1 MEEQQY
7 THICPK
13 CGIKVNYK
21 RKYWYDKAIKSN
33 KFCKDC
39 TLIHE
44 SRMYDEYITECLDSG
59 RKLSKNAK
67 QWISYKREE
76 RKSDIDVKL
85 LRTKYNQFKKEL

>member
-1 MEEQQY
+1 
-7 THICPK
+7 
-13 CGIKVNYK
+13 
-21 RKYWYDKAIKSN
+21 
-33 KFCKDC
+33 
-39 TLIHE
+39 
-44 SRMYDEYITECLDSG
+44 MYDEYITECLDSG